1 MQNFKQYYQIIS
13 CFFFSLLGLQI
24 KIISSSQNIETI
36 VFYRSLLGI
45 IIIIPFLFFVKN
57 KSLFANK
64 NLKIHFL
71 RSLFGMSAMY
81 FGYKALTLIT
91 LSQASTIGFT
101 KVFFTTIFAVIFFKE
116 KISISYI
123 IFVLFGFTGVYLI
136 CLPDEITN
144 YSGMY
149 MSLFSAICVSGGIIS
164 VSYLSKKDNTFVIM
178 FFHSLISTFGFFL
191 IFKHDINFEISTDLF
206 FLVLITLTALLGQ
219 FFNAESYKIGE
230 TNKIVAMSYSRIF
243 FSTLLGYFVFDEKI
257 NFLTLIGI
265 LIIIIT
271 TFFTKRGVKL
281 PHGQGN
287 GFSS

>member
-45 IIIIPFLFFVKN
+45 IIVVPLLFFVKK

-101 KVFFTTIFAVIFFKE
+101 KVFFTTIFAVIF
-116 KISISYI
+116 
-123 IFVLFGFTGVYLI
+123 L
-136 CLPDEITN
+136 
-144 YSGMY
+144 
-149 MSLFSAICVSGGIIS
+149 
-164 VSYLSKKDNTFVIM
+164 
-178 FFHSLISTFGFFL
+178 
-191 IFKHDINFEISTDLF
+191 
-206 FLVLITLTALLGQ
+206 
-219 FFNAESYKIGE
+219 
-230 TNKIVAMSYSRIF
+230 
-243 FSTLLGYFVFDEKI
+243 
-257 NFLTLIGI
+257 
-265 LIIIIT
+265 
-271 TFFTKRGVKL
+271 
-281 PHGQGN
+281 
-287 GFSS
+287 